1 MSATLRRWFDPARSK
16 ELLLLAGPIIAGM
29 GSQIVLNLV
38 DTAMVG
44 AIGPA
49 PQAAAGLGSF
59 TYLVVANL
67 IIGVGMAVQ
76 ATVARRDGEDDK
88 GSAGAALDTGLVIA
102 IGVGL
107 PLGYGLAQVAPD
119 AFSLLTDDPEVAIG
133 GGGYLAIRLMG
144 LGAVAANYCFRGFYN
159 GIGRSVVYL
168 VSIVLIH
175 ATNIFLNW
183 VFIYGNLGAK
193 PMGVRGAALASV
205 LAAVFGVCFYT
216 ILTLV
221 QSDIR
226 RTFRPFRFASI
237 TLGRLRRM
245 VTLAWPEGLRGVMVT
260 LGFLIFLELH
270 EAFGTREAAAGTIL
284 INVASA
290 GFLLALGMGFACAT
304 MVGRHLGRGEPE
316 QARRMVWL
324 GARLAMVGLLVP
336 SILLAVF
343 APQVLSLFT
352 PDVPVV
358 ETATPALRLF
368 AIAATFDA
376 LPVVLVFSLQGAGA
390 TRWVAGVQVMQ
401 QYVLLIP
408 LALLLG
414 FSLGLGVFGLWVGL
428 LLSRIGMLGFGLAK
442 IRSDSWTRIEV

>member
-1 MSATLRRWFDPARSK
+1 MTAQPSRWFDPTRSK
-16 ELLLLAGPIIAGM
+16 QLLLLAGPIVAGM

-67 IIGVGMAVQ
+67 IIGIGMAVQ
-76 ATVARRDGEDDK
+76 ATAARRDGEQDK
-88 GSAGAALDTGLVIA
+88 SSAGAALDTGLVIA
-102 IGVGL
+102 IVVGL
-107 PLGYGLAQVAPD
+107 PLGYGLAQVAPQLF
-119 AFSLLTDDPEVAIG
+119 AHLTDDPEVAIG

-168 VSIVLIH
+168 ASIVLIH

-183 VFIYGNLGAK
+183 VFIYGNLGTK

-205 LAAVFGVCFYT
+205 LAAVFGVCFYC

-221 QSDIR
+221 QTDIR
-226 RTFRPFRFASI
+226 QKFRPFRFASI
-237 TLGRLRRM
+237 TLDRVRRM
-245 VTLAWPEGLRGVMVT
+245 IGIAWPEGLRGVMVT
-260 LGFLIFLELH
+260 LGFLIFLEMH

-304 MVGRHLGRGEPE
+304 MVGRHLGRKEPDE
-316 QARRMVWL
+316 ARRMIWL
-324 GARLAMVGLLVP
+324 GARLAVVGLLVP
-336 SILLAVF
+336 SILLAIF

-352 PDVPVV
+352 PDVPVID
-358 ETATPALRLF
+358 TATPALRLF
-368 AIAATFDA
+368 ALAAAFDA
-376 LPVVLVFSLQGAGA
+376 VPVVLVFSLQGAGA

-414 FSLGLGVFGLWVGL
+414 FTFGMGVFGLWLGL
-428 LLSRIGMLGFGLAK
+428 LLSRVGMLGFALAK
-442 IRSDSWTRIEV
+442 VRSDSWTRIEV

>member
-1 MSATLRRWFDPARSK
+1 MIEHLTRWFDPARSK
-16 ELLLLAGPIIAGM
+16 ALLLLAIPIIAGM

-44 AIGPA
+44 SLGPA

-76 ATVARRDGEDDK
+76 ATVARRDGEDDQA
-88 GSAGAALDTGLVIA
+88 SAGAALDTGLVIA
-102 IGVGL
+102 IVVGL
-107 PLGYGLAQVAPD
+107 PLGYGLAQVAPQL
-119 AFSLLTDDPEVAIG
+119 FGYMTDDPEVAVG

-144 LGAVAANYCFRGFYN
+144 LGVVAANYCFRGFYN
-159 GIGRSVVYL
+159 GIGRSTVYL
-168 VSIVLIH
+168 LSIVLIH
-175 ATNIFLNW
+175 ATNILLNW
-183 VFIYGNLGAK
+183 VFIYGNLGTRA
-193 PMGVRGAALASV
+193 MGMRGAALASV
-205 LAAVFGVCFYT
+205 LAAVFGVCFYS

-221 QSDIR
+221 QSDVR
-226 RTFRPFRFASI
+226 RRFQPFRFASI
-237 TLGRLRRM
+237 TGARLRRM
-245 VTLAWPEGLRGVMVT
+245 LVITWPEAVRGVLVA

-304 MVGRHLGRGEPE
+304 MVGRHLGRREPDE
-316 QARRMVWL
+316 ARRLVWL
-324 GARLAMVGLLVP
+324 GARLAAIGLILP
-336 SILLAVF
+336 SIALVIF
-343 APQVLSLFT
+343 APQVLALFT
-352 PDVPVV
+352 PDVPVI

-368 AIAATFDA
+368 AAAAAFDA
-376 LPVVLVFSLQGAGA
+376 VPVVLVFSLQGAGA

-414 FSLGLGVFGLWVGL
+414 FAFDLGVFGLWLGL
-428 LLSRIGMLGFGLAK
+428 LLSRLGMLGFGLVK
-442 IRSDSWTRIEV
+442 IRSDSWARIKV

>member
-1 MSATLRRWFDPARSK
+1 MSRRPSRWFDPARSRS
-16 ELLLLAGPIIAGM
+16 LLLLAGPIVAGM
-29 GSQIVLNLV
+29 GSQIILNLV

-76 ATVARRDGEDDK
+76 ATAARRDGEEDK
-88 GSAGAALDTGLVIA
+88 GSAGSALDTGLVIA
-102 IGVGL
+102 IVVGL
-107 PLGYGLAQVAPD
+107 PLGYGLAQVAPGLF
-119 AFSLLTDDPEVAIG
+119 AHLTDDPEVAVG

-159 GIGRSVVYL
+159 GIGRSLVYL
-168 VSIVLIH
+168 GTIVVIH

-183 VFIYGNLGAK
+183 IFIYGNLGTR

-205 LAAVFGVCFYT
+205 LAAVIGVCLYC

-221 QSDIR
+221 QADIR

-237 TLGRLRRM
+237 TLARVRRM
-245 VTLAWPEGLRGVMVT
+245 IWIAWPEALRGVLVS
-260 LGFLIFLELH
+260 LGFLVFLELH

-316 QARRMVWL
+316 EARAMVWQ
-324 GARLAMVGLLVP
+324 GARLAMAGLLVP
-336 SILLAVF
+336 SIVLAVF

-352 PDVPVV
+352 PDVPVI

-368 AIAATFDA
+368 ALAAAFDA

-414 FSLGLGVFGLWVGL
+414 FTFGMGVLGLWLGL
-428 LLSRIGMLGFGLAK
+428 LLSRVGMLGFGLSK
-442 IRSDSWTRIEV
+442 IRSDSWARIEV